1 MIGARKV
8 LEVVT
13 NISILIVCGLICWT
27 LATHK
32 TFDLRTIFAAGGGG
46 VEAHLE
52 GLSLPPLHG
61 YRWADHQ
68 KTLLLA
74 IRTGCHFCED
84 SLPFYKRLAGLEK
97 SNTLHAHVLAVMP
110 DDRDSAA
117 KELQSG
123 GVAVDGVFNQ
133 PLNSIQVSGTPTLL
147 LLDAKGRVAKAWV
160 GQLTPQG
167 EKRLITAVE
176 K

>member
-1 MIGARKV
+1 
-8 LEVVT
+8 
-13 NISILIVCGLICWT
+13 
-27 LATHK
+27 
-32 TFDLRTIFAAGGGG
+32 
-46 VEAHLE
+46 
-52 GLSLPPLHG
+52 
-61 YRWADHQ
+61 
-68 KTLLLA
+68 
-74 IRTGCHFCED
+74 
-84 SLPFYKRLAGLEK
+84 
-97 SNTLHAHVLAVMP
+97 MP
-110 DDRDSAA
+110 DDQDSAT

>member
-1 MIGARKV
+1 MFCVRKV
-8 LEVVT
+8 IEVIT

-27 LATHK
+27 LITHK
-32 TFDLRTIFAAGGGG
+32 TFNLRTIFAGGGEE
-46 VEAHLE
+46 VHLE
-52 GLSLPPLHG
+52 GRSLPALPG

-68 KTLLLA
+68 KTLVLA
-74 IRTGCHFCED
+74 IREGCHFCAN
-84 SLPFYKRLAGLEK
+84 SLPFYKRLADLEK

-110 DDRDSAA
+110 NDQNSAA

-123 GVAVDGVFNQ
+123 GVVVDGVFNQ
-133 PLNSIQVSGTPTLL
+133 PLSSIQVSGTPTLL
-147 LLDAKGRVAKAWV
+147 LLDTNGRVAKAWV

-167 EKRLITAVE
+167 EKKLITAVE